1 MKAIRNITDE
11 ELRKSAKKRKN
22 SHENEPD
29 YFDGYVDGADD
40 MRERATKE
48 NYSLR
53 EKILELKAEVLKYRK
68 ECLKA
73 VELAK
78 RLSAK
83 LEQQNT

>member
-1 MKAIRNITDE
+1 
-11 ELRKSAKKRKN
+11 
-22 SHENEPD
+22 
-29 YFDGYVDGADD
+29 